1 MQLFYTRGFNGLDDK
16 DQQEIL
22 NLIAFKK
29 ANFTRRGCAKTRNLM
44 KNQYLFVCKPTHCHK
59 KFSFQG

>member
-1 MQLFYTRGFNGLDDK
+1 MQLFYTRDLNELDET

-29 ANFTRRGCAKTRNLM
+29 AMAK
-44 KNQYLFVCKPTHCHK
+44 Q
-59 KFSFQG
+59 